1 MHRVGETPPVVV
13 NLFDKYVHDSM
24 AGFAQDG
31 VDEFALNGRG
41 YMRPRDVFNKGA
53 E

>member
-1 MHRVGETPPVVV
+1 MNV
-13 NLFDKYVHDSM
+13 LDKYVHDST

-41 YMRPRDVFNKGA
+41 YMRPRDVFDKGG